1 MSSDLN
7 PKVPQAMDL
16 AALRAK
22 LAQENGKRLWQS
34 LEELS
39 ETKEYR
45 EFLENE
51 FPHDPAKDEQGMNR
65 RDVLKLAAASA
76 ALAGLSACTKLP
88 TQRIVP
94 YVKAPEEIVAGKPL
108 FYATSMPLAGVAA
121 GLLVE
126 SHMGRPTKIEGNPE
140 HPGSLGGTDVFAQ
153 AATLGMYDPDRSQT
167 VVLEGRIS
175 SWAAF
180 LTAMGNEKA
189 AMSADGS
196 GLRILT
202 DTVTSPTLAA
212 QINAILKKLP
222 AAKWYQYEPCGR
234 DNAREGARLA
244 FGRPVNTV
252 YRMDQADV
260 IVALDADFV
269 SSGPGHVRY
278 AREFASRRVIE
289 GKNANLNRLYV
300 VESMPS
306 STGAVADH
314 RKPLRAGDIEAFTRE
329 LAAASGVAGANSA
342 AASSKVP
349 AEWTRAIAKD
359 LAAHRGASLVIAGEE
374 QPPAV
379 HALAHAMN
387 AALGNVGKT
396 VYYTDPLEANPVNEM
411 ESLRDLVNDINAGKV
426 DLLIMLGGNN
436 PVYEAPVDFDFGP
449 ALLKVKTRVHSGLYY
464 DETAE
469 LCHWHVPAA
478 HFLEAWGDA
487 RAFDGTASV
496 IQPLIQPLY
505 DGHSANE
512 IVASLTGQSDK
523 SGHDIVRDHWMG
535 QRPEKDKA
543 YEAYWETSLHD
554 GVLAGT
560 AFPAISIAARADN
573 ATSTP
578 NAARGSDDI

>member
-22 LAQENGKRLWQS
+22 LAQQDGKRFWQS

-51 FPHDPAKDEQGMNR
+51 FPHDPAKDPEGLNR

-76 ALAGLSACTKLP
+76 ALAGLSACTKRP
-88 TQRIVP
+88 TQKIVP

-167 VVLEGRIS
+167 VVFEGRIN

-202 DTVTSPTLAA
+202 DTVTSPTFAA
-212 QINAILKKLP
+212 QISALLKKLP
-222 AAKWYQYEPCGR
+222 AAKWHQYEPCGR
-234 DNAREGARLA
+234 DNSREGAKLA
-244 FGRPVNTV
+244 FGKPVNTV
-252 YRMDQADV
+252 YRLDQADV
-260 IVALDADFV
+260 IVSLDADFV
-269 SSGPGHVRY
+269 SSGLGHVRY
-278 AREFASRRVIE
+278 AREFASRRVID
-289 GKNANLNRLYV
+289 GTNANLNRLYV

-314 RKPLRAGDIEAFTRE
+314 RKALRAGDIEAFARE
-329 LAAASGVAGANSA
+329 LASASGVAGASASGA
-342 AASSKVP
+342 AASKIP
-349 AEWTRAIAKD
+349 AEWTRAVAKD

-396 VYYTDPLEANPVNEM
+396 VYYTEPLEANPVNGI
-411 ESLRDLVNDINAGKV
+411 ESLRTLVNDINAGKV
-426 DLLIMLGGNN
+426 QMLLILGGN
-436 PVYEAPVDFDFGP
+436 PVYDAPADFDFVRT
-449 ALLKVKTRVHSGLYY
+449 LLKVPLRIHSGLYS
-464 DETAE
+464 D
-469 LCHWHVPAA
+469 
-478 HFLEAWGDA
+478 
-487 RAFDGTASV
+487 
-496 IQPLIQPLY
+496 Q
-505 DGHSANE
+505 
-512 IVASLTGQSDK
+512 TGEGWQW
-523 SGHDIVRDHWMG
+523 DIPG
-535 QRPEKDKA
+535 
-543 YEAYWETSLHD
+543 
-554 GVLAGT
+554 
-560 AFPAISIAARADN
+560 
-573 ATSTP
+573 
-578 NAARGSDDI
+578 

>member
-22 LAQENGKRLWQS
+22 LAQEDDKRFWQS

-51 FPHDPAKDEQGMNR
+51 FPHDPAKDSEGLNR

-167 VVLEGRIS
+167 IVLQGRIS

-180 LTAMGNEKA
+180 VTAMGNEKA

-212 QINAILKKLP
+212 QIAAIQKKLP
-222 AAKWYQYEPCGR
+222 AAKWHQYEPCGR
-234 DNAREGARLA
+234 DNSREGAKLA
-244 FGRPVNTV
+244 FGRAVNTV

-260 IVALDADFV
+260 IVSLDADFV

-278 AREFASRRVIE
+278 AREFASRRVID
-289 GKNANLNRLYV
+289 GKKANLNRLYV

-314 RKPLRAGDIEAFTRE
+314 RKALCAGDIEAFARE
-329 LAAASGVAGANSA
+329 LAAASGVAAANSG
-342 AASSKVP
+342 ASSSTIP
-349 AEWTRAIAKD
+349 AEWTRAVAKD

-379 HALAHAMN
+379 HALAHAIN

-396 VYYTDPLEANPVNEM
+396 VYYTEPLEANPVNQI
-411 ESLRDLVNDINAGKV
+411 ESLRDLVNDLNDGKV
-426 DLLIMLGGNN
+426 DALLILGGNLAYDV
-436 PVYEAPVDFDFGP
+436 PADFEFGP
-449 ALLKVKTRVHSGLYY
+449 ALLKAKLRVHSGLYY
-464 DETAE
+464 DETGE
-469 LCHWHVPAA
+469 LCHWHVNAA

-487 RAFDGTASV
+487 RAYDGTV
-496 IQPLIQPLY
+496 GIVQPLIAPIY
-505 DGHSANE
+505 DGHSTHE
-512 IVASLTGQSDK
+512 IITTLAGQPGK
-523 SGHDIVRDHWMG
+523 SGHDLVRDYWKT

-543 YEAYWETSLHD
+543 FD
-554 GVLAGT
+554 
-560 AFPAISIAARADN
+560 
-573 ATSTP
+573 
-578 NAARGSDDI
+578 